1 MNAAIE
7 PIKTQIA
14 KKKTALEKLKEQEV
28 ALKKLQ
34 AEVADIPK
42 LEADLL
48 ALDRSLS
55 IIKGEEVS
63 EPTSLMAPFG
73 ISRNGRSGSIP
84 NLVYAIL
91 KEAGKPL
98 RSNEIIPLVVAR
110 GCKSTKQSVL
120 GAVYRVA
127 QSGKLFTLV
136 EPGLFGLQ
144 EWSE

>member
-1 MNAAIE
+1 MNAAVE
-7 PIKTQIA
+7 PIKAQID
-14 KKKTALEKLKEQEV
+14 KKEV
-28 ALKKLQ
+28 ALSRLRVQEEELKKLQ
-34 AEVADIPK
+34 AAVADIPK

-48 ALDRSLS
+48 ALERSLS
-55 IIKGEEVS
+55 ISKGEEIS
-63 EPTSLMAPFG
+63 EPKSLKAPFG
-73 ISRNGRSGSIP
+73 ISGNGRSDSIP

-98 RSNEIIPLVVAR
+98 RGNEIIPLVAAR
-110 GCKSTKQSVL
+110 GCKSTRQSIL
-120 GAVYRVA
+120 GTVYRVA

>member
-1 MNAAIE
+1 MNAAVE
-7 PIKTQIA
+7 PIRMQIGR
-14 KKKTALEKLKEQEV
+14 KKAALSRLREQEEE
-28 ALKKLQ
+28 LKKLQ

-48 ALDRSLS
+48 ALERSLS

-63 EPTSLMAPFG
+63 EPTSLMVPFG

-98 RSNEIIPLVVAR
+98 RGNEIIPLVAAR

>member
-1 MNAAIE
+1 MNAAVE
-7 PIKTQIA
+7 AIKTQID
-14 KKKTALEKLKEQEV
+14 KKKAALSRLRVQEEELKRLQV
-28 ALKKLQ
+28 A
-34 AEVADIPK
+34 VAGIPK

-48 ALDRSLS
+48 ALERSRS

-73 ISRNGRSGSIP
+73 ISRNGRSDSIP
-84 NLVYAIL
+84 SLVYSVL

-98 RSNEIIPLVVAR
+98 RSNEIVPLVAAR